1 MTLTKIA
8 SIAVLAGFALSLAA
22 PAEAAKKQRP
32 GKYIYYG
39 QQDRQVVR
47 TRSGTRIVVYRRSFL
62 NPGTETKQHDE
73 HYTDYAFPP
82 GYSPYGVDRNDPKT
96 SFNRMPFNDP
106 WDMSGPKY

>member
-8 SIAVLAGFALSLAA
+8 SVAVLAGFALSLAV
-22 PAEAAKKQRP
+22 PAEAAKRKP

-47 TRSGTRIVVYRRSFL
+47 TRSGTRIVVTRRSFL
-62 NPGTETKQHDE
+62 NPGTETKQHDM

-82 GYSPYGVDRNDPKT
+82 GYSALGDRNDPKT
-96 SFNRMPFNDP
+96 SFNRTPFNDP
-106 WDMSGPKY
+106 FDIGGPK